1 MRSERHGEITVVDLG
16 DGENRLTP
24 EWLAEL
30 SGLLSQLEAAQ
41 GPAALVTHA
50 SGSFYSNGYDLDGLL
65 VRPAEEQRAFVAD
78 HERLLARLLVL
89 PVPSVAAL
97 PGHAVG
103 GGALV
108 ALAHDLRL
116 QRADRGRW
124 WLPEIDVRI
133 PFRPAMLALLRL
145 RLREDVLRDMVL
157 GGERLGPEQALA
169 RGVVDE
175 TPAAEDL
182 LPRALARA
190 ERLATKDRRTF
201 ARMKQRLYGAVAEQ
215 LLAGSA
221 PVSQSRGGP

>member
-1 MRSERHGEITVVDLG
+1 MRTAQHGPVTVVDLG
-16 DGENRLTP
+16 DGENRLDP
-24 EWLAEL
+24 ELLAGL
-30 SGLLSQLEAAQ
+30 SEVLERLEAAQ

-50 SGSFYSNGYDLDGLL
+50 SGTFYSNGYDLDWLTA
-65 VRPAEEQRAFVAD
+65 RSREEQRAFVAA

-116 QRADRGRW
+116 MRADRGCW

-133 PFRPAMLALLRL
+133 PFRAGMLALLRL
-145 RLREDVLRDMVL
+145 RLREDALRDLAL
-157 GGERLGPEQALA
+157 GGERLAPAAALA

-175 TPAAEDL
+175 TPDAASL
-182 LPRALARA
+182 LPRAIERA
-190 ERLATKDRRTF
+190 EALAAKHRRTF
-201 ARMKQRLYGAVAEQ
+201 ARMKRDLYGDVARA
-215 LLAGSA
+215 LA
-221 PVSQSRGGP
+221 PDQSRGEP